1 MNAVVTKKRCAVY
14 TRVSTDERLDQ
25 SFNSLDAQREAGQAY
40 IVSQRAEGW
49 MPVGDDYDDGGYSG
63 GNMER
68 PALKRLMAEHGEA
81 VIAAIAIAARRPV
94 DWVAGLDLDEAVRL
108 AEAVFGVNADFFIRR
123 LLPSVTQ
130 AAARIGQ
137 TLESPTRGA
146 MPFNG

>member
-1 MNAVVTKKRCAVY
+1 MEAPDFTALPPVPVLIDIGGERIDLSPLKVGEVPAFARAVQPIA
-14 TRVSTDERLDQ
+14 S
-25 SFNSLDAQREAGQAY
+25 SLSASPD
-40 IVSQRAEGW
+40 W
-49 MPVGDDYDDGGYSG
+49 L
-63 GNMER
+63 
-68 PALKRLMAEHGEA
+68 ALLAEHGEA
-81 VIAAIAIAARRPV
+81 VIAAIAIATRRPV

-146 MPFNG
+146 MPSNV

>member
-1 MNAVVTKKRCAVY
+1 MTSETFAALPPVPVTLVIGGEPLELTPIRVGELPAFARAVQPVAV
-14 TRVSTDERLDQ
+14 
-25 SFNSLDAQREAGQAY
+25 SLSASPDWLA
-40 IVSQRAEGW
+40 
-49 MPVGDDYDDGGYSG
+49 
-63 GNMER
+63 
-68 PALKRLMAEHGEA
+68 LMAEHGEA
-81 VIAAIAIAARRPV
+81 VIEAVAIATRRPV

-146 MPFNG
+146 MPSNA